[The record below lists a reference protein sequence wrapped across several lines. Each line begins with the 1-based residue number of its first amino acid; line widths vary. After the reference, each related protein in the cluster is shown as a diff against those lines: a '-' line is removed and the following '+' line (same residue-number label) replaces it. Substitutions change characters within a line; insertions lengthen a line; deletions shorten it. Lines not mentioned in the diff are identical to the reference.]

1 MEGEEQFEKM
11 IVMQAMNELTKMLST
26 LICHSDILCTM
37 SIASRK
43 NQGIV
48 PKIKQTMGNGYPGNP
63 LLNTKSRVYNEE
75 PNSTFDFNTFTNK
88 SQQ

>member
-48 PKIKQTMGNGYPGNP
+48 PEIKQTMGNGYPGNP
-63 LLNTKSRVYNEE
+63 LLKG
-75 PNSTFDFNTFTNK
+75 D
-88 SQQ
+88 